1 MKRSLLLAALCL
13 APLNACQFMNL
24 APPIASE
31 RSFYLPP
38 EYDPIQGVV
47 LSEHLATFPNG
58 KAFLQAL
65 LGLNTEIW
73 MLTLDQQNLSRTRTL
88 LQTRF
93 GLNSEQMSQ
102 LKALPIATQTVWARD
117 WAPLFSFSTQN
128 TTDIGLLDFKYY
140 PDRQVDDAVGPEL
153 NLFLNQTAS
162 MLGLQSLFPKKNYR
176 NLPVNVEL
184 EGGNVM
190 CTRQNCF
197 VSREVLQRVEAE
209 GITPDPVQ
217 ITQELEK
224 HLQQKFTIV
233 PRLPYESTGHIDIW
247 AKFLSAKMLIIG
259 EISET
264 SLERVPDEQRE
275 AYTEVRDFLNEQA
288 TGLNQA
294 GQESTESLAYQ
305 LKQLDPEIEIRRI
318 PMPTPGIYKGIETFR
333 TYTNSV
339 LVNQT
344 AIVPRYGRGGR
355 SREGDRDLFNS
366 QESDVEKLYQATGY
380 QVIWIKADNLIR
392 DGGAWHCVAMQ
403 IPRLD
408 QARTAP

>member
-1 MKRSLLLAALCL
+1 MKPSLLLTALCL
-13 APLNACQFMNL
+13 TQLSACQFMNL
-24 APPIASE
+24 AIPTNSQ

-38 EYDPIQGVV
+38 EYESVQGVV

-58 KAFLQAL
+58 KEFLKAV
-65 LGLNTEIW
+65 LGLNTEVW
-73 MLTLDQQNLSRTRTL
+73 MLTLDQQNLDDTQRV

-93 GLNSEQMSQ
+93 GLQAEQMTR

-140 PDRQVDDAVGPEL
+140 PERQVDDAVGPEL

-162 MLGLQSLFPKKNYR
+162 MLGLQSLFPKKNYQ

-197 VSREVLQRVEAE
+197 VSQEVLRRVEAQ
-209 GITPDPVQ
+209 GITPDPEQ

-247 AKFLSAKMLIIG
+247 AKFLSAKVLIIG
-259 EISET
+259 EISEI
-264 SLERVPDEQRE
+264 SLERVPEEQRE
-275 AYTEVRDFLNEQA
+275 AYTEVREFLNEQA
-288 TGLNQA
+288 TGFNQA

-305 LKQLDPEIEIRRI
+305 LKKLDPEIEIQRI

-339 LVNQT
+339 LINNT
-344 AIVPRYGRGGR
+344 AIVPKYGRGGR
-355 SREGDRDLFNS
+355 SRSGDRDLLSN
-366 QESDVEKLYQATGY
+366 QESAVEKLYQDAGY
-380 QVIWIKADNLIR
+380 QVIWIQADNLIR
-392 DGGAWHCVAMQ
+392 DGGAWHCVSMQ
-403 IPRLD
+403 IPSLD
-408 QARTAP
+408 QARTSL